1 MTEKRLLLCLYKSC
15 VVYVPIE
22 LISMFILQS
31 TIHFSILLIFFTY
44 FPLSALELNNA
55 HKL

>member
-22 LISMFILQS
+22 LISIFILQS
-31 TIHFSILLIFFTY
+31 TIHFSILLFFFIQ